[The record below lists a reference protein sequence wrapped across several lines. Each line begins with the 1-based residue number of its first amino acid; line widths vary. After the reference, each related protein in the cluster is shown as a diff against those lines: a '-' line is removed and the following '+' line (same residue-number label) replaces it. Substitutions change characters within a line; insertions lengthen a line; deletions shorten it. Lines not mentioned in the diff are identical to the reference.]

1 VAKTFD
7 DIFALD
13 QEYIKAGAKVD
24 YGDAGY
30 FVLLPMGPEN
40 KQLQKITNKIQAPY
54 RRQIDTDTLPEETNR
69 KLSLQIFAQGIIAE
83 MCFKQADGSTLE
95 DTIDNRISV
104 LERLPG
110 LFLEL
115 LTAAQKRS
123 NFQRVEDEADAKN

>member
-1 VAKTFD
+1 MAKTFD

-13 QEYIKAGAKVD
+13 QEYIKAGAKID

-40 KQLQKITNKIQAPY
+40 KQLQKITNKVHGPY
-54 RRQIDTDTLPEETNR
+54 RRQIETDTLPEETSR
-69 KLSLQIFAQGIIAE
+69 KLALQIFAQGVIVE
-83 MCFKQADGSTLE
+83 MYFKQADGSTFE
-95 DTIDNRISV
+95 DTVDNRIAV

-115 LTAAQKRS
+115 LAHAQKRS
-123 NFQRVEDEADAKN
+123 NYQRVEDEADAKN